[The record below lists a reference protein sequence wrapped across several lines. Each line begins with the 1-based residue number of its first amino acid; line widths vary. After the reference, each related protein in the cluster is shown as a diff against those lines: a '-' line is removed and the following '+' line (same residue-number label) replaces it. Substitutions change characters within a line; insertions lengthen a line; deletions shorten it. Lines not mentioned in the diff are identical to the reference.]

1 MPQMAEPTGNPHRFA
16 LRVYYEDTDAG
27 GIVYY
32 ANYLRYAERART
44 EMLREL
50 GVESSRLMRDDNVA
64 LAVRCCAVDYLRPAV
79 LDDYL
84 IVETSLQRIG
94 GATLEAIQT
103 VKRQHVDLVRI
114 DLKLGCM
121 FLDGGAARLPA
132 AVRETLSS
140 FINSNGS

>member
-1 MPQMAEPTGNPHRFA
+1 MAEPTGNPHRFMM
-16 LRVYYEDTDAG
+16 RVYYEDTDAA
-27 GIVYY
+27 GIIYY

-44 EMLREL
+44 EMLRDL

-64 LAVRCCAVDYLRPAV
+64 LAVRWCAVDYLRPAV

-84 IVETSLQRIG
+84 VVETSLQRIG
-94 GATLEAIQT
+94 GATLEAVQT

-121 FLDGGAARLPA
+121 SLDGGAARLPA

>member
-1 MPQMAEPTGNPHRFA
+1 MAEPTGNPHRFM

-44 EMLREL
+44 EMLRDL

-121 FLDGGAARLPA
+121 SLDGGAARLPA

>member
-1 MPQMAEPTGNPHRFA
+1 MSKPARNLHRFP
-16 LRVYYEDTDAG
+16 LRIYYEDTDAG

-50 GVESSRLMRDDNVA
+50 GVESSRLMRDSNVA
-64 LAVRCCAVDYLRPAV
+64 LAVRWCVVEYLRPAI
-79 LDDYL
+79 LDDHL
-84 IVETSLQRIG
+84 VVETSLLRVG

-103 VKRQHVDLVRI
+103 VRRQDFDLVRI

-121 FLDGGAARLPA
+121 SLDGGAARLPA
-132 AVRETLSS
+132 ALRETLISLVKT
-140 FINSNGS
+140 NGY

>member
-1 MPQMAEPTGNPHRFA
+1 MAEPTGNPHRFV

-44 EMLREL
+44 EMLRDL

-64 LAVRCCAVDYLRPAV
+64 LAVRWCAVDYLRPAV

-84 IVETSLQRIG
+84 VVETSLQRVG

-103 VKRQHVDLVRI
+103 VQRQDVDLVRI

-121 FLDGGAARLPA
+121 SLHGGAARLPVV
-132 AVRETLSS
+132 VREKLGGL
-140 FINSNGS
+140 INSNGS

>member
-1 MPQMAEPTGNPHRFA
+1 MSKPAGNLHRFP
-16 LRVYYEDTDAG
+16 LRIYYEDTDAG

-50 GVESSRLMRDDNVA
+50 GVESSRLMRDGNVA
-64 LAVRCCAVDYLRPAV
+64 LAVRWCVIEYLRPAI

-84 IVETSLQRIG
+84 VVETSLLRVG

-103 VKRQHVDLVRI
+103 VRRQDADLVRI

-121 FLDGGAARLPA
+121 SLDGGAARLPA
-132 AVRETLSS
+132 ALRETLRGLIKKS
-140 FINSNGS
+140 GC